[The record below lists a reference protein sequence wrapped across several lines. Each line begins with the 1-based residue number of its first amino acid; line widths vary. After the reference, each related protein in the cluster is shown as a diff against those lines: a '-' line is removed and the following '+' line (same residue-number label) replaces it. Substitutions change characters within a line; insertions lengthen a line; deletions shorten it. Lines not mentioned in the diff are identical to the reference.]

1 LELAEIA
8 VERPFIPVERKLARN
23 DRFDQPPAPAGQP
36 DAGRWV
42 SAPSGKARWMSAHSG
57 GQAETR
63 TEGAVTEDGARV
75 LSIRIRANACADWD
89 AQHTVTAPDG
99 KRTVFETAGL
109 TRTFRDG
116 RTGEVLRRS
125 MLTADGAELEASIQP
140 AWALPGKLGQR
151 IWRTLEAAGTLFS
164 LLAGR
169 DRDGEMAVFA
179 PPASEYVLE
188 NAVDG
193 RAIWVG
199 AIGYSELDRIGPR
212 NREVQALA
220 DSVAA

>member
-23 DRFDQPPAPAGQP
+23 DRSDQPPAPAGQP

-42 SAPSGKARWMSAHSG
+42 SAPSGNARWMTAHSG

-75 LSIRIRANACADWD
+75 LSIRIRANARADWD

-125 MLTADGAELEASIQP
+125 KLTADGAEPEASIQP
-140 AWALPGKLGQR
+140 AWG
-151 IWRTLEAAGTLFS
+151 
-164 LLAGR
+164 LAGQAGAA
-169 DRDGEMAVFA
+169 DLADPGGGW
-179 PPASEYVLE
+179 
-188 NAVDG
+188 NAVLAAR
-193 RAIWVG
+193 RAG
-199 AIGYSELDRIGPR
+199 SRR
-212 NREVQALA
+212 REGGVRPARE
-220 DSVAA
+220 

>member
-42 SAPSGKARWMSAHSG
+42 SAPSGNARWMSAHSG

-75 LSIRIRANACADWD
+75 LSIRIRANARADWD

-99 KRTVFETAGL
+99 KRTVFETADL
-109 TRTFRDG
+109 PRRPD
-116 RTGEVLRRS
+116 RRS
-125 MLTADGAELEASIQP
+125 SATEHADRGSGRARGVHP
-140 AWALPGKLGQR
+140 AGVGGLPGMLGQR

-169 DRDGEMAVFA
+169 DRDGERAVFA
-179 PPASEYVLE
+179 PPASEYVLG
-188 NAVDG
+188 NAGDG

-220 DSVAA
+220 